1 MAIRGGHGAM
11 LKLEGRIR
19 ELEHEL
25 GNAQLRSSDVNNRFR
40 KSERHYREMQL
51 QQKSERQERNH
62 MTTLVDKLEQKL
74 QSYKKQIEEAEEI
87 AALNLAKYRKAQQEL
102 EEAECRSRMAETQL
116 ARMRT
121 SQNQQIRTYNY
132 H

>member
-25 GNAQLRSSDVNNRFR
+25 GSAQLRSSDVNNRLR
-40 KSERHYREMQL
+40 KSERHYREIQL
-51 QQKSERQERNH
+51 QQQTERQDRHH
-62 MTTLVDKLEQKL
+62 MTTLVDKLEKKL
-74 QSYKKQIEEAEEI
+74 QSYKQQIEEAEEI

-116 ARMRT
+116 AKMHTTQYQRN
-121 SQNQQIRTYNY
+121 SYI
-132 H
+132 

>member
-1 MAIRGGHGAM
+1 MSIRGGHGAM

-25 GNAQLRSSDVNNRFR
+25 GSAQLRSSDVHNRLR
-40 KSERHYREMQL
+40 KSERHYREIQL
-51 QQKSERQERNH
+51 QHETERQDRNH
-62 MTTLVDKLEQKL
+62 MTTLVDKLEKKL
-74 QSYKKQIEEAEEI
+74 QSYKQQIEEAEEI

-116 ARMRT
+116 AKMHT
-121 SQNQQIRTYNY
+121 SQY
-132 H
+132 

>member
-25 GNAQLRSSDVNNRFR
+25 GSAQLRSSDVNNRLR
-40 KSERHYREMQL
+40 KSERHYREIQL
-51 QQKSERQERNH
+51 QQETERQDRNH
-62 MTTLVDKLEQKL
+62 MTTLVDKLEKKL
-74 QSYKKQIEEAEEI
+74 QSYKQQIEEAEEI

-102 EEAECRSRMAETQL
+102 EEAECRSRIAETEL
-116 ARMRT
+116 ARMHT
-121 SQNQQIRTYNY
+121 SRYQ
-132 H
+132 

>member
-1 MAIRGGHGAM
+1 MALRGGHGAM

-25 GNAQLRSSDVNNRFR
+25 GSAQLRSSDVNNRLR
-40 KSERHYREMQL
+40 KSERHYREIQL
-51 QQKSERQERNH
+51 QQQTERQDRHH
-62 MTTLVDKLEQKL
+62 MTTLVDKLEKKL
-74 QSYKKQIEEAEEI
+74 QSYKQQIEEAEEI

-116 ARMRT
+116 AKMHT
-121 SQNQQIRTYNY
+121 SQYQQYSY
-132 H
+132 M

>member
-25 GNAQLRSSDVNNRFR
+25 GSAQLRSSDVNNRFR

-51 QQKSERQERNH
+51 QQESERQDRNH

>member
-25 GNAQLRSSDVNNRFR
+25 GSAQLRSSDVNTRFR

-51 QQKSERQERNH
+51 QQESERQDRNH

-74 QSYKKQIEEAEEI
+74 QSYKKQIEEAEEV

-121 SQNQQIRTYNY
+121 SQYQQNSYK
-132 H
+132 

>member
-1 MAIRGGHGAM
+1 MSIRGGHGAM

-25 GNAQLRSSDVNNRFR
+25 GSAQLRSSDVHNRLR
-40 KSERHYREMQL
+40 KSERHYREIQL
-51 QQKSERQERNH
+51 QHETERQDRNH
-62 MTTLVDKLEQKL
+62 MTTLVDKLEKKL
-74 QSYKKQIEEAEEI
+74 QSYKQQIEEAEEI

-116 ARMRT
+116 ARMHT
-121 SQNQQIRTYNY
+121 SQY
-132 H
+132 